1 MNILLALFTCKYF
14 GYFIYIFPF
23 IFIIRYGCVR
33 VCVCLCQRWKIG
45 HKKICLA
52 GTWPKNVLLCHSNIL
67 SNENVAFM
75 KLDKFADNLRN
86 GTPNNRSNQTNV
98 TMVFFSIL
106 FDIFNLF
113 VFRFYVVYTQ
123 SVWATTRTYSQSFF
137 ACLIQ
142 FKVSCDQFS
151 VALNTFA
158 A

>member
-1 MNILLALFTCKYF
+1 MKYLL
-14 GYFIYIFPF
+14 IFHHIEHSISIIHMQ
-23 IFIIRYGCVR
+23 IFRIFHLHIPIHIHHPIWVCAC
-33 VCVCLCQRWKIG
+33 VCVCLCQRWEIG

-123 SVWATTRTYSQSFF
+123 SV
-137 ACLIQ
+137 
-142 FKVSCDQFS
+142 
-151 VALNTFA
+151 
-158 A
+158 